1 MTSTNWPET
10 APLHVRSP
18 GRVNLLGE
26 HVDYNQ
32 GVVLPAAID
41 RQVDLFAWPVD
52 ERHIEITALD
62 LDETVKFTFTDL
74 GRKVDH
80 QQKPLP
86 TWALYPAG
94 IAWAA
99 QQHDLRLHGFKAA
112 FQSDIPI
119 AAGLSSSAAVEVAFA
134 LLSDSLG
141 GWALPRLDLA
151 RLCQQAENEYVGVH
165 SGLMDQFA
173 CAFGVPGSVLRF
185 DTRSLE
191 RWALPLPPGA
201 ELVIADTGLRRSLAN
216 SAYNDR
222 RKDCEQAVA
231 ELNRAIPG
239 LQSLRDLSLEDF
251 YRLQN
256 TLPERSAL
264 RARHVV
270 EEMARV
276 EAATDCLV
284 NNDAARLGRLMYAG
298 HVSLRDQYQ
307 VSLPEIDALVEI
319 ARGLPGC
326 YGARL
331 TGAGFGG
338 CTVNLVQTHHV
349 RGFIAAL
356 QSDYHAKTGREAQVF
371 ACKAS
376 AGASILK
383 KN

>member
-1 MTSTNWPET
+1 MTSTGWLET

-32 GVVLPAAID
+32 GVVLPAAIN
-41 RQVDLFAWPVD
+41 RQVDLFAWQMD
-52 ERHIEITALD
+52 DHCIEITALD

-74 GRKVDH
+74 GRKLDH

-86 TWALYPAG
+86 PWALYPAG
-94 IAWAA
+94 VAWAA
-99 QQHDLRLHGFKAA
+99 QQHDLRLPGFRAA
-112 FQSDIPI
+112 FRSNIPI

-134 LLSDSLG
+134 VLCDSLG
-141 GWALPRLDLA
+141 GWTLPRLDLA

-165 SGLMDQFA
+165 SGLMDQFV
-173 CAFGVPGSVLRF
+173 CIFGMPGSVLQF

-191 RWALPLPPGA
+191 YQALPLPPGV

-222 RKDCEQAVA
+222 RLDCERAVA
-231 ELNRAIPG
+231 VLSREMPG
-239 LQSLRDLSLEDF
+239 LQSLRDLSLQDF
-251 YRLQN
+251 YRLQDR
-256 TLPERSAL
+256 LPERSAL

-276 EAATDCLV
+276 EAATVCLV
-284 NNDAARLGRLMYAG
+284 NNDAAGLGNLMYAG
-298 HVSLRDQYQ
+298 HVSLRDLYQ

-338 CTVNLVQTHHV
+338 CTINLVQTRYV
-349 RGFIAAL
+349 EGFIAAL
-356 QSDYHAKTGREAQVF
+356 QNDYHAKTGHDAQIF
-371 ACKAS
+371 SCKAS
-376 AGASILK
+376 TGASILK
-383 KN
+383 NG

>member
-1 MTSTNWPET
+1 MTSTDWLET

-41 RQVDLFAWPVD
+41 RQVDLFACPMD
-52 ERHIEITALD
+52 NHHIEITALD
-62 LDETVKFTFTDL
+62 LEETVKFTLTDL
-74 GRKVDH
+74 GRKLDH
-80 QQKPLP
+80 RQKPLP

-94 IAWAA
+94 VVWAA

-112 FQSDIPI
+112 FRSNIPI

-191 RWALPLPPGA
+191 CRALPLPPGA

-256 TLPERSAL
+256 TLPEQSAL

-276 EAATDCLV
+276 EAAMDCLV
-284 NNDAARLGRLMYAG
+284 NNDAARLGELMYAG
-298 HVSLRDQYQ
+298 HVSLRDLYQ

-338 CTVNLVQTHHV
+338 CTVNLVQTHQV

-376 AGASILK
+376 AGASIFR

>member
-1 MTSTNWPET
+1 MTSTDWLET

-41 RQVDLFAWPVD
+41 RQVDLFAWPLDVH
-52 ERHIEITALD
+52 HIEITAVD
-62 LDETVKFTFTDL
+62 LGETVKYTFSDL
-74 GRKVDH
+74 DQKVDH

-94 IAWAA
+94 VAWAA
-99 QQHDLRLHGFKAA
+99 QQHGLRLHGFKAA
-112 FQSDIPI
+112 FRSNIPI

-151 RLCQQAENEYVGVH
+151 RLCQQAENECVGVH
-165 SGLMDQFA
+165 SGLMDQFS
-173 CAFGVPGSVLRF
+173 CAFGVPDSVLRF
-185 DTRSLE
+185 DTRSLDCQ
-191 RWALPLPPGA
+191 ALPLPPGA
-201 ELVIADTGLRRSLAN
+201 ELVIADSGLRRSLAN
-216 SAYNDR
+216 SAYNNR
-222 RKDCEQAVA
+222 RKDCEQAIA
-231 ELNRAIPG
+231 ELNRQIPG

-256 TLPERSAL
+256 SLPERSAL

-276 EAATDCLV
+276 EAAADCLV
-284 NNDAARLGRLMYAG
+284 NNDAAGLGELMAAG
-298 HVSLRDQYQ
+298 HASLRDLYQ
-307 VSLPEIDALVEI
+307 ASLPEIDALVEI

-338 CTVNLVQTHHV
+338 CTVNLVQTHRV
-349 RGFIAAL
+349 DGFIAAL
-356 QSDYHAKTGREAQVF
+356 QNDYHAQTGREARVF
-371 ACKAS
+371 LSKAS

-383 KN
+383 

>member
-1 MTSTNWPET
+1 MTSTDWLET

-41 RQVDLFAWPVD
+41 RQVDLFALPLD
-52 ERHIEITALD
+52 KRHIEITALD
-62 LDETVKFTFTDL
+62 LGETVKIAFTDL
-74 GRKVDH
+74 DQKLDH
-80 QQKPLP
+80 QQIPLP

-94 IAWAA
+94 VAWAA

-112 FQSDIPI
+112 FRSNIPI

-173 CAFGVPGSVLRF
+173 CAFGVPGSILRF

-191 RWALPLPPGA
+191 CRALPLPPGV

-222 RKDCEQAVA
+222 QEDCAQAVA
-231 ELNRAIPG
+231 ELKRAIPG

-276 EAATDCLV
+276 EAATDCLL
-284 NNDAARLGRLMYAG
+284 NGDAVGLGEWMVAG
-298 HVSLRDQYQ
+298 HASLRDLYQ

-338 CTVNLVQTHHV
+338 CTVNLVQTRHV
-349 RGFIAAL
+349 DRFIAAL
-356 QSDYHAKTGREAQVF
+356 QSDYHVKTGREPQVF

-376 AGASILK
+376 KGASILK

>member
-1 MTSTNWPET
+1 MTSTDWLET

-41 RQVDLFAWPVD
+41 RQVDLFALPLD
-52 ERHIEITALD
+52 KRHIEITALD
-62 LDETVKFTFTDL
+62 LGETVKIAFTDL
-74 GRKVDH
+74 DQKLDH
-80 QQKPLP
+80 QQIPLP

-94 IAWAA
+94 VAWAA

-112 FQSDIPI
+112 FRSNIPI

-173 CAFGVPGSVLRF
+173 CAFGVPGSILRF

-191 RWALPLPPGA
+191 CRALPLPPGV
-201 ELVIADTGLRRSLAN
+201 ELVIADTGFRRSLAN

-222 RKDCEQAVA
+222 REDCAQAVA
-231 ELNRAIPG
+231 ELKRAIPG

-276 EAATDCLV
+276 EAATDCLL
-284 NNDAARLGRLMYAG
+284 NGDAVGLGEWMVAG
-298 HVSLRDQYQ
+298 HASLRDLYQ

-338 CTVNLVQTHHV
+338 CTVNLVQTRHV
-349 RGFIAAL
+349 DRFIAAL
-356 QSDYHAKTGREAQVF
+356 QSDYHVKTGREPQVF

-376 AGASILK
+376 KGASILK

>member
-1 MTSTNWPET
+1 MTSPDWLET

-41 RQVDLFAWPVD
+41 RQVDLFAWPLD
-52 ERHIEITALD
+52 DNLIEITALD
-62 LDETVKFTFTDL
+62 LGETVKIAFTDL
-74 GRKVDH
+74 DRKLDH

-94 IAWAA
+94 VAWAA

-112 FQSDIPI
+112 FRSNIPI

-134 LLSDSLG
+134 VLSDLLG
-141 GWALPRLDLA
+141 GWVLLRLDLA
-151 RLCQQAENEYVGVH
+151 RLCQQAENKYVGVH

-173 CAFGVPGSVLRF
+173 SACGVPDSVLRF
-185 DTRSLE
+185 DTRSFE
-191 RWALPLPPGA
+191 CRVLPLPPGA
-201 ELVIADTGLRRSLAN
+201 ELVIADTGLRRTLAN

-222 RKDCEQAVA
+222 RAGCEQAVA
-231 ELNRAIPG
+231 ALNREIPG
-239 LQSLRDLSLEDF
+239 LVSLRDLSKEDF
-251 YRLQN
+251 YRLQDS
-256 TLPERSAL
+256 LPKGIAM

-276 EAATDCLV
+276 VAAENCLL
-284 NNDAARLGRLMYAG
+284 NGDAARLGELMYAG
-298 HVSLRDQYQ
+298 HASLRDLYQ

-319 ARGLPGC
+319 AHGLPGC

-338 CTVNLVQTHHV
+338 CTVNLVQTRRV
-349 RGFIAAL
+349 DGFIAAL
-356 QSDYHAKTGREAQVF
+356 QNDYHAKTGREARVF
-371 ACKAS
+371 LSKAS

>member
-1 MTSTNWPET
+1 MTSTDWLET

-41 RQVDLFAWPVD
+41 RQVDLFAWPMD

-62 LDETVKFTFTDL
+62 LNETVKFTFTDL
-74 GRKVDH
+74 GRKLDQ

-112 FQSDIPI
+112 FRSDIPI

-191 RWALPLPPGA
+191 CRALPLPPGA

-284 NNDAARLGRLMYAG
+284 NNDASGLGKLMYAG

>member
-1 MTSTNWPET
+1 MITTSGLET

-41 RQVDLFAWPVD
+41 RQVDLFAWPSD
-52 ERHIEITALD
+52 ERRIEISALD
-62 LDETVKFTFTDL
+62 LGETVKIAFTDL
-74 GRKVDH
+74 DQKNDH
-80 QQKPLP
+80 QQNPLP
-86 TWALYPAG
+86 TWAFYPAG
-94 IAWAA
+94 VAWAA

-112 FQSDIPI
+112 FRSNIPI

-134 LLSDSLG
+134 ILCDSLG
-141 GWALPRLDLA
+141 GWALPRLDLV

-173 CAFGVPGSVLRF
+173 CAFGVPDSVLRF
-185 DTRSLE
+185 DTRSLDC
-191 RWALPLPPGA
+191 RVLPLPPGV
-201 ELVIADTGLRRSLAN
+201 ELVIADTGLRRALAN

-222 RKDCEQAVA
+222 REDCAQAVA
-231 ELNRAIPG
+231 ELKRAIPG
-239 LQSLRDLSLEDF
+239 LQSLRDLSLVDF

-276 EAATDCLV
+276 ETATDCLL
-284 NNDAARLGRLMYAG
+284 NDDAAGLGELMVAG
-298 HVSLRDQYQ
+298 HASLRDLYQ

-319 ARGLPGC
+319 ASGLPGC

-338 CTVNLVQTHHV
+338 CTVNLVQTRRV
-349 RGFIAAL
+349 DGFIAAL
-356 QSDYHAKTGREAQVF
+356 QNDYHAKTGRKAQVF

>member
-1 MTSTNWPET
+1 MTPTDWLET

-41 RQVDLFAWPVD
+41 RQVDLFAWQMNDDCV
-52 ERHIEITALD
+52 EITALD

-74 GRKVDH
+74 DRKVDR

-86 TWALYPAG
+86 SWALYPAG
-94 IAWAA
+94 VAWAA
-99 QQHDLRLHGFKAA
+99 QQHDLRLHGFRAA
-112 FQSDIPI
+112 FRSNIPI

-134 LLSDSLG
+134 VLCDSLG

-151 RLCQQAENEYVGVH
+151 RLCQRAENEYIGVH

-173 CAFGVPGSVLRF
+173 CSFGVPGSVLRF

-191 RWALPLPPGA
+191 CRALPLPPGV

-216 SAYNDR
+216 SSYNDR
-222 RKDCEQAVA
+222 RADCERAVA
-231 ELNRAIPG
+231 VLSREMPG
-239 LQSLRDLSLEDF
+239 LQSLRDLSLQDF
-251 YRLQN
+251 YRLQD

-276 EAATDCLV
+276 EAASDCLV
-284 NNDAARLGRLMYAG
+284 NDDAAGLGELMVAG
-298 HVSLRDQYQ
+298 HASLRDLYQ

-319 ARGLPGC
+319 ARGMPGC

-338 CTVNLVQTHHV
+338 CTVNLVQTHQV
-349 RGFIAAL
+349 SGFIAAL
-356 QSDYHAKTGREAQVF
+356 QNDYHAKTGRDAQIF
-371 ACKAS
+371 SCKAS

-383 KN
+383 NG

>member
-1 MTSTNWPET
+1 MTSTDWLET

-41 RQVDLFAWPVD
+41 RQVDLFAWPMD
-52 ERHIEITALD
+52 DHRIEITALE
-62 LDETVKFTFTDL
+62 LDETVKFAFTDL
-74 GRKVDH
+74 DRKLDLR
-80 QQKPLP
+80 QEPLP

-94 IAWAA
+94 VVWAA
-99 QQHDLRLHGFKAA
+99 QQHDLRLHGFKAV
-112 FQSDIPI
+112 FRSNIPI

-191 RWALPLPPGA
+191 CRALPLPPGV

-222 RKDCEQAVA
+222 REDCAQAVV
-231 ELNRAIPG
+231 ELKRAIPG
-239 LQSLRDLSLEDF
+239 LQSLRDLSLQDF
-251 YRLQN
+251 YRLQS

-307 VSLPEIDALVEI
+307 VSLPEIDVLVEI
-319 ARGLPGC
+319 ALGLPGC

-338 CTVNLVQTHHV
+338 CTVNLVQTRHV
-349 RGFIAAL
+349 DRFITTL

-376 AGASILK
+376 AGASIFR

>member
-1 MTSTNWPET
+1 MTSTDWLET

-41 RQVDLFAWPVD
+41 RQVDLFALPLD

-62 LDETVKFTFTDL
+62 LGETVKIAFTDL
-74 GRKVDH
+74 DQKLDH
-80 QQKPLP
+80 QQIPLP

-94 IAWAA
+94 VAWAA

-112 FQSDIPI
+112 FRSNIPI

-173 CAFGVPGSVLRF
+173 CAFGVPGSILRF

-191 RWALPLPPGA
+191 CRALPLPPGV

-222 RKDCEQAVA
+222 REDCAQAVA
-231 ELNRAIPG
+231 ELKRAIPG

-276 EAATDCLV
+276 EAATDCLL
-284 NNDAARLGRLMYAG
+284 NGDAVGLGEWMVAG
-298 HVSLRDQYQ
+298 HASLRDLYQ

-338 CTVNLVQTHHV
+338 CTVNLVQTRHV
-349 RGFIAAL
+349 DRFIAAL
-356 QSDYHAKTGREAQVF
+356 QSDYHVKTGREPQVF

-376 AGASILK
+376 KGASILK

>member
-1 MTSTNWPET
+1 MIATGWLGT

-32 GVVLPAAID
+32 GVVLPVAID
-41 RQVDLFAWPVD
+41 RQVDLFAWPLD
-52 ERHIEITALD
+52 EHCIEIMALD
-62 LDETVKFTFTDL
+62 LGEIVKFHFTDL
-74 GRKVDH
+74 DQKLDH

-94 IAWAA
+94 VTWAA
-99 QQHDLRLHGFKAA
+99 QQHDLPLHGFKAA
-112 FQSDIPI
+112 FRSNIPI

-134 LLSDSLG
+134 VLSDSLG
-141 GWALPRLDLA
+141 GWALPRLELA
-151 RLCQQAENEYVGVH
+151 QLCQQAENAYVGVH

-173 CAFGVPGSVLRF
+173 SACGVPGSVLRF
-185 DTRSLE
+185 DTRSLDC
-191 RWALPLPPGA
+191 RTLPLPPGA

-216 SAYNDR
+216 SAYNDWR
-222 RKDCEQAVA
+222 ADCERAVA
-231 ELNRAIPG
+231 VLSREIPG
-239 LQSLRDLSLEDF
+239 LQSLRDLSMEDF
-251 YRLQN
+251 YRLQD
-256 TLPERSAL
+256 TLPERSAM

-276 EAATDCLV
+276 EAAVDCLL
-284 NNDAARLGRLMYAG
+284 NGDAAGLGEWMYAG
-298 HVSLRDQYQ
+298 HASLRDLYQ
-307 VSLPEIDALVEI
+307 VSLPGIDILVEI
-319 ARGLPGC
+319 ARGLTGC

-349 RGFIAAL
+349 GGFIAAL
-356 QSDYHAKTGREAQVF
+356 QNDYHAKTGRDAQIF
-371 ACKAS
+371 SCKAS

-383 KN
+383 NG

>member
-1 MTSTNWPET
+1 MTSPDWLET

-41 RQVDLFAWPVD
+41 RQVDLFAWPSD
-52 ERHIEITALD
+52 ERYIEITALD
-62 LDETVKFTFTDL
+62 LGETVKIAFTDL
-74 GRKVDH
+74 DRKLDLR
-80 QQKPLP
+80 QKPLP

-94 IAWAA
+94 VVWAA

-112 FQSDIPI
+112 FRSNIPI

-191 RWALPLPPGA
+191 YRALSLPPGA

-216 SAYNDR
+216 SAYNNR
-222 RKDCEQAVA
+222 RKDCERAVA
-231 ELNRAIPG
+231 GLNRAIPE
-239 LQSLRDLSLEDF
+239 LQSLRDLSLQDF

-284 NNDAARLGRLMYAG
+284 NNDAARLGELMSAG
-298 HVSLRDQYQ
+298 HASLRDLYQ

-319 ARGLPGC
+319 ASGLPGC
-326 YGARL
+326 NGARL

-338 CTVNLVQTHHV
+338 CTVNLVQTRRV
-349 RGFIAAL
+349 EGFIATL
-356 QSDYHAKTGREAQVF
+356 QNTYLAKTGHEVQVF